1 MANIEERGN
10 PNPHHDAEGKFSTQR
25 RAKTVSFNFSSPK
38 DVVVGKGKNGKPLFR
53 KIEKPAPV
61 RYRPERGT
69 LSIQKGVPVCGRLA
83 RMKGDNVR
91 CYDGEVLSRSGGGVS
106 SAEARGNKFAPVAG
120 AAKAG
125 AMDWAGKQASNQNES
140 LQVFENM
147 YYRPMLEQSAVDAL
161 AWIEGDEG
169 EWMAETEDGLVTL
182 LAVDDEGG
190 AYWAI
195 YTDEGDDPSAEGE
208 ADTLAAAK
216 ELAGKAALAALASH
230 GFVADPEVMEEIQN
244 GVSLT
249 SHLERI
255 LSVG

>member
-10 PNPHHDAEGKFSTQR
+10 PNPFHDAEGKFSTRR
-25 RAKTVSFNFSSPK
+25 RAKTASFSQAGSPGEISL
-38 DVVVGKGKNGKPLFR
+38 GKGKGGKER
-53 KIEKPAPV
+53 KVKLDAAVGV
-61 RYRPERGT
+61 RFRPERNT
-69 LSIQKGVPVCGRLA
+69 LSIRKLNTAACGRMARALGQDIRCHDGQVMRKGAFASVTPDNELA
-83 RMKGDNVR
+83 DK
-91 CYDGEVLSRSGGGVS
+91 
-106 SAEARGNKFAPVAG
+106 AARE
-120 AAKAG
+120 KAG
-125 AMDWAGKQASNQNES
+125 RRVATYPNKEDYKES
-140 LQVFENM
+140 LETMSF
-147 YYRPMLEQSAVDAL
+147 RPMLEQSAVDAL

-182 LAVDDEGG
+182 LAVEDEGG